1 MIRAPLGSCLC
12 HFSATRQSPVW
23 LSHNLLDPKPCQTLH
38 ETQIEVQAVCFAT
51 VDYVC
56 NKWIWRPL
64 RYVKSQRTHLENMFI
79 HVYPNFQLTHSC
91 YFCFSGA
98 LQHHLVDS
106 GVSTALSELSCEE
119 NVTSISDK
127 ITRLI
132 SMLDSG
138 WTCMEFV
145 SY

>member
-1 MIRAPLGSCLC
+1 ML
-12 HFSATRQSPVW
+12 
-23 LSHNLLDPKPCQTLH
+23 
-38 ETQIEVQAVCFAT
+38 
-51 VDYVC
+51 
-56 NKWIWRPL
+56 RPL
-64 RYVKSQRTHLENMFI
+64 RYVKSQRTHLDNMFI

-138 WTCMEFV
+138 
-145 SY
+145 